1 MGGADSLGKLDRA
14 WSARFVVRVL
24 LGPPL
29 AVALL
34 EHFLQDTPLLDVVM
48 LRLQLA
54 HRSMVRRRPVPPQ
67 RRCADRGFLS
77 AMEHFPADTECEV
90 LVEVG
95 GDMVWCFGVIA
106 EWRHDLEDGTWTAW
120 VRYCAPDGN
129 RIDIFPSHRLRQP

>member
-1 MGGADSLGKLDRA
+1 VLRSRSSVVRSRLKDEVGVGGGFGYAAVVVVAGHDRAQGNPARISGVGGADSLGKLDRA

-34 EHFLQDTPLLDVVM
+34 EHFLQDTPLLDVVT

-67 RRCADRGFLS
+67 RRC
-77 AMEHFPADTECEV
+77 
-90 LVEVG
+90 
-95 GDMVWCFGVIA
+95 
-106 EWRHDLEDGTWTAW
+106 
-120 VRYCAPDGN
+120 
-129 RIDIFPSHRLRQP
+129 